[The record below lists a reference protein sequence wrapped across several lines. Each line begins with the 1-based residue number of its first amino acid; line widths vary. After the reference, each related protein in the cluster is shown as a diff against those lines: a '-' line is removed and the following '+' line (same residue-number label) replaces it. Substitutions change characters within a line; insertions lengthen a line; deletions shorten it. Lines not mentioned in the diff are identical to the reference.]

1 MTDLRLPLDA
11 EALAALLP
19 HRPPFLLI
27 DVVDALAPGV
37 SASGRWA
44 PSADLPGL
52 SGHFPGDPIV
62 PGVLQLEAL
71 AQLSA
76 VVALSLP
83 RAPDA
88 TPPQVRLAGVDD
100 ARFRAVV
107 RPGDLLLLHATCAE
121 RRRGLWRFAASATFA
136 DGRRVCA
143 ATLTAGG

>member
-1 MTDLRLPLDA
+1 MTALHLPLDA
-11 EALAALLP
+11 AALAGLIP

-27 DVVDALAPGV
+27 DVVDELEPGV
-37 SASGRWA
+37 RAAGRWT
-44 PSADLPGL
+44 PPLDLPGL
-52 SGHFPGDPIV
+52 SGHFPGDPVV

-83 RAPDA
+83 RDPDA
-88 TPPQVRLAGVDD
+88 PPPQVRLAGVDD

-107 RPGDLLLLHATCAE
+107 RPGDLLLLRATCAE
-121 RRRGLWRFAASATFA
+121 RRRGLWRFTVAATFA
-136 DGRRVCA
+136 DGARVCA

>member
-1 MTDLRLPLDA
+1 MIDLHLPLGPA
-11 EALAALLP
+11 ALAALLP

-27 DVVDALAPGV
+27 DVVDVLEPGV
-37 SASGRWA
+37 RASCRWT
-44 PSADLPGL
+44 PPLDLPGL
-52 SGHFPGDPIV
+52 SGHFPGDPVV

-83 RAPDA
+83 RDPGAP
-88 TPPQVRLAGVDD
+88 PPQVRLAGVDD

-107 RPGDLLLLHATCAE
+107 RPGDLLLLSATCAE
-121 RRRGLWRFAASATFA
+121 RRRGLWRFAVAATFA
-136 DGRRVCA
+136 DGGRVCA

>member
-1 MTDLRLPLDA
+1 MTDLRLPLHA
-11 EALAALLP
+11 AALVALLP

-27 DVVDALAPGV
+27 DLVDALEPGL
-37 SASGRWA
+37 SASGRWT
-44 PSADLPGL
+44 PPADLPGL
-52 SGHFPGDPIV
+52 SGHFPGDPVV

-83 RAPDA
+83 RAPEA
-88 TPPQVRLAGVDD
+88 PPPQVRLAGVDD

-107 RPGDLLLLHATCAE
+107 RPGDLLLLQATCAE
-121 RRRGLWRFAASATFA
+121 RRRGLWRFTVAATFA
-136 DGRRVCA
+136 DGARVCA